1 LPPVRQGGTIVASRN
16 CAAFCAAGI
25 TIAIMRLAIMQPYFV
40 PYIGYFQLMSA
51 VDKIVLLDD
60 VNFINGGWINRNRIA
75 VKGQPHWLTLPL
87 AKASQNRLINEI
99 EIVDD
104 QLWRRKAI
112 RTIRLSYR
120 SAPFVEQVLP
130 FVSKLL
136 QEARGSLSAFLSWQL
151 GQVAEF
157 IGIETR
163 IEPTSA
169 VYPKGRRAGQE
180 RILDICKREGA
191 TSYVN
196 LSGGRDLYDA
206 GLFASGGIDLLFLQ
220 PNLRMLPLAHS
231 GDEGPSLSII
241 DLLMFNSPSAI
252 RAATKMCSLE

>member
-1 LPPVRQGGTIVASRN
+1 
-16 CAAFCAAGI
+16 
-25 TIAIMRLAIMQPYFV
+25 MRLAIMQPYFV

-75 VKGQPHWLTLPL
+75 VNGQPHWLTLPL

-99 EIVDD
+99 EIVGDP
-104 QLWRRKAI
+104 LWKRKAM
-112 RTIRLSYR
+112 RTIGLSYR
-120 SAPFVEQVLP
+120 SAPFVEEVLP
-130 FVSKLL
+130 FLSNLL
-136 QEARGSLSAFLSWQL
+136 EEAGGSLSAFLCWHL

-157 IGIETR
+157 LGIETK

-169 VYPKGRRAGQE
+169 IYPKEGLSGQD
-180 RILDICKREGA
+180 RIIDICTREGA
-191 TSYVN
+191 ASYVN

-206 GLFASGGIDLLFLQ
+206 RLFASAGIDLLFLQ
-220 PNLRMLPLAHS
+220 PNLQMLALRHS

-241 DLLMFNSPSAI
+241 DLLMFNSPAAI
-252 RAATKMCSLE
+252 RAATEMCSLE

>member
-1 LPPVRQGGTIVASRN
+1 
-16 CAAFCAAGI
+16 
-25 TIAIMRLAIMQPYFV
+25 MRLAIIQPYFV

-60 VNFINGGWINRNRIA
+60 VNFIKSGWINRNRIA
-75 VKGQPHWLTLPL
+75 VNGHAHWLTLPL

-99 EIVDD
+99 DIVDD
-104 QLWRRKAI
+104 DLWRRKAM

-130 FVSKLL
+130 LVSRLL
-136 QEARGSLSAFLSWQL
+136 QEATGSLSAFLSWQL
-151 GQVAEF
+151 EQVAEF

-163 IEPTSA
+163 IQPASA
-169 VYPKGRRAGQE
+169 VYPKSGRGGQD
-180 RILDICKREGA
+180 RILDICNQEGA

-196 LSGGRDLYDA
+196 LPGGRDLYDA
-206 GLFASGGIDLLFLQ
+206 SVFASGGIDLLFLQ
-220 PNLRMLPLAHS
+220 PNLRMLPLRHS
-231 GDEGPSLSII
+231 GDEGPCLSII